1 MLNIY
6 VKYTA
11 HDGGREP
18 FLRQIVEQGILS
30 AIRAEDGCIMY
41 DYYLSAQD
49 ENVILLIE
57 QWESEAHQRVHMQQ
71 PHMKPLMELKDRYIA
86 DVKLG
91 KVELSDAF

>member
-1 MLNIY
+1 MLTIY

-11 HDGGREP
+11 LDGCREK
-18 FLRQIVEQGILS
+18 FLREAVEQGIVT
-30 AIRAEDGCIMY
+30 AIRAEEGCLMY

-71 PHMKPLMELKDRYIA
+71 SHMAALRELKEKYVAETTI
-86 DVKLG
+86 G